1 MKIGESIDCS
11 QHSCML
17 LVTGIS
23 SIVMVLKFL
32 SVGYTGS
39 SSEAQQI
46 SGVLAKLTTT
56 WCFGF
61 WVFVSIHW
69 DYQWLN
75 ANA

>member
-1 MKIGESIDCS
+1 MKIGKSIDCS
-11 QHSCML
+11 QNLCML

-23 SIVMVLKFL
+23 SMVTVLTFL

-56 WCFGF
+56 WCCGF
-61 WVFVSIHW
+61 LS
-69 DYQWLN
+69 
-75 ANA
+75 

>member
-11 QHSCML
+11 QNSCML

-23 SIVMVLKFL
+23 STVTVL

-46 SGVLAKLTTT
+46 SGVLAKLATT

-61 WVFVSIHW
+61 LSRHTGITSGSM
-69 DYQWLN
+69 
-75 ANA
+75 